1 MAGKPPAPLEG
12 KSMSANP
19 SDLAVLVI
27 DDHMIIRQ
35 VVEQNLKNMGFSDID
50 TAGSAAEASE
60 RMAVRNYDIIFIDWI
75 LPGKSGYALM
85 QECREDR
92 KFDDVAFVMVTSES
106 DERHMIEALKAG
118 ATSYIIKPVLA
129 NIFSEKVKKVLD
141 WVAKRA
147 EKTGTKSA

>member
-1 MAGKPPAPLEG
+1 
-12 KSMSANP
+12 MSATP
-19 SDLAVLVI
+19 SSLAVLVI

-35 VVEQNLKNMGFSDID
+35 VVEQNLKNMGFTDID
-50 TAGSAAEASE
+50 TAGTAAEALE

-75 LPGKSGYALM
+75 MPGKSGYTLM
-85 QECREDR
+85 QECRQER

-129 NIFSEKVKKVLD
+129 NVFSEKVKKVLD
-141 WVAKRA
+141 WLAKRERKLDA
-147 EKTGTKSA
+147 QSA

>member
-1 MAGKPPAPLEG
+1 
-12 KSMSANP
+12 MSATP
-19 SDLAVLVI
+19 SSLAVLVI

-35 VVEQNLKNMGFSDID
+35 VVEQNLKNMGFADID
-50 TAGSAAEASE
+50 TAGTAAEALE

-75 LPGKSGYALM
+75 MPGKSGYTLM
-85 QECREDR
+85 QECRQER

-141 WVAKRA
+141 WLAKR
-147 EKTGTKSA
+147 ERKSDAQSA